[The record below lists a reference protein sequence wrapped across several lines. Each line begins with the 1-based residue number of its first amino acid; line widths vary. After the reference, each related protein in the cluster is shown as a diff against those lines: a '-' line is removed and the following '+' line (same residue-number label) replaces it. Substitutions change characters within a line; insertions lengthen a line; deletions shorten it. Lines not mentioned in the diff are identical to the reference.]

1 MCSYIETYLHDHC
14 ILYIITLKKN
24 RLIEQED
31 EALCAT
37 TKEDEVKS
45 SKRYTNNNSK
55 SNTMHVLNVHP
66 YQL

>member
-1 MCSYIETYLHDHC
+1 MCSYIATWLHVHC
-14 ILYIITLKKN
+14 IPCIATLKKKK
-24 RLIEQED
+24 LVEQED

-37 TKEDEVKS
+37 TEEAEVQF
-45 SKRYTNNNSK
+45 SKRYTNSSTK